1 MLSVFLHYSS
11 LTLLVLAMAVFAW
24 MAATT
29 LKQAREGV
37 AWSLGIYFVLVL
49 PGLGGAAL
57 QVVADDATTLAAAK
71 VMMFFC
77 RAGIPVALIALV
89 FDMMG
94 RPFRPRSL
102 VLLSVIPV
110 CTILLALTNSAHGLL
125 WSPQLDDGTGQL
137 LVHPAWGP
145 WYRFVHAPYSYLLLG
160 SMMGIFFL
168 RLSAV
173 SAPQRR
179 SMVLFL
185 IISVGPML
193 TGLLHS
199 FGVHLDRL
207 WLPALSVSLTAP
219 LFLWIINDLRG
230 HRFRPVSYRELIEQ
244 IDDPM
249 IGIDLAGR
257 VVSINHAAS
266 DLFGMDRTA
275 LLGRPL
281 PPTSP
286 VTVALSS
293 SLDSG
298 KPLLHDDR
306 WFDVRKSKVLAD
318 DGSPRGQTL
327 ICRDITAERS
337 AQEALATGEQ
347 LMRTIVEHASYG
359 IVRLRRES
367 TAADGEPVTYR
378 CVFANAAAARWAR
391 VDADSLADKY
401 AAEILSLVLA
411 GWQGDESALARQ
423 IFSAAADGRVMSED
437 LELSGD
443 RSKSWLRLGVE
454 PVDNDMVLTLTDI
467 SGLMRRQLAAERK
480 ANSDYLTGVM
490 NRHGF
495 EQAAQR
501 VVESDAGGL
510 VLFIDLN
517 GFKQVND
524 RFGHSAGDRLLQIV
538 SGRLVDSCRSQ
549 DLVGRFGGDEFVVL
563 AAGLTPVT
571 EQNLIDR
578 VTDTLSEDY
587 QLDDQRVSCS
597 ASIGRARFPE
607 HGETLDS
614 LLAHADTD
622 MYRAKRAVT
631 GGDVLKTE
639 KRRA

>member
-1 MLSVFLHYSS
+1 MFLHYSS
-11 LTLLVLAMAVFAW
+11 LTLLALAMAVFAW
-24 MAATT
+24 MAVTT

-49 PGLGGAAL
+49 PGIGGAAL
-57 QVVADDATTLAAAK
+57 QVVADDATTLAVAK

-110 CTILLALTNSAHGLL
+110 CTMLLALTNSAHGLL
-125 WSPQLDDGTGQL
+125 WSPQLDDGSGQL

-185 IISVGPML
+185 IISLGPML

-199 FGVHLDRL
+199 FGIHLDRL

-219 LFLWIINDLRG
+219 LFLWIINDLRD

-244 IDDPM
+244 IDDPV
-249 IGIDLAGR
+249 IGIDLADR

-266 DLFGMDRTA
+266 ALFGMDRAA

-281 PPTSP
+281 PSESP
-286 VTVALSS
+286 VTIALAS
-293 SLDSG
+293 SLATG
-298 KPLLHDDR
+298 KPLRHDER
-306 WFDVRKSKVLAD
+306 WFDVRKSDVLAD

-327 ICRDITAERS
+327 ICRDVTAENA

-359 IVRLRRES
+359 IVRLRRDWP
-367 TAADGEPVTYR
+367 AADGEPVAYR
-378 CVFANAAAARWAR
+378 CVFANAAAAGWAR
-391 VDADSLADKY
+391 VDADSLAGKD
-401 AAEILSLVLA
+401 AGEILSLVLA
-411 GWQGDESALARQ
+411 GWRGDEATLARQ
-423 IFSAAADGRVMSED
+423 IFSAAADGQVVSED
-437 LELSGD
+437 VELSSD
-443 RSKSWLRLGVE
+443 RSKSWLRLEAE
-454 PVDNDMVLTLTDI
+454 PVDNDLVLTLTDI

-480 ANSDYLTGVM
+480 ANSDYLTGILS
-490 NRHGF
+490 RHGF

-501 VVESDAGGL
+501 VVESEAGGL

-524 RFGHSAGDRLLQIV
+524 QFGHSVGDRLLQIV
-538 SGRLVDSCRSQ
+538 SGRLVDTCRSQ

-563 AAGLTPVT
+563 AAGLTPDT
-571 EQNLIDR
+571 EQNLVDR
-578 VTDTLSEDY
+578 VTDTLSEAY
-587 QLDDQRVSCS
+587 ELDDQRVTCS

-607 HGETLDS
+607 HGETLES
-614 LLAHADTD
+614 LLSHADRD
-622 MYRAKRAVT
+622 MYRAKRAGA
-631 GGDVLKTE
+631 GGVVLTTE

>member
-1 MLSVFLHYSS
+1 MFLHYSS
-11 LTLLVLAMAVFAW
+11 LTLLALAMAVFAW
-24 MAATT
+24 MAVTT

-49 PGLGGAAL
+49 PGIGGAAL
-57 QVVADDATTLAAAK
+57 QVVADDATTLAVAK

-110 CTILLALTNSAHGLL
+110 CTMLLALTNSAHGLL
-125 WSPQLDDGTGQL
+125 WSPQLDDGSGQL

-185 IISVGPML
+185 IISLGPML

-199 FGVHLDRL
+199 FGIHLDRL

-219 LFLWIINDLRG
+219 LFLWIINDLRD

-244 IDDPM
+244 IDDPV
-249 IGIDLAGR
+249 IGIDLADR

-266 DLFGMDRTA
+266 ALFGIDRAA

-281 PPTSP
+281 PSESP
-286 VTVALSS
+286 VTIALAS
-293 SLDSG
+293 SLATG
-298 KPLLHDDR
+298 KPLLYDGR
-306 WFDVRKSKVLAD
+306 WFDVRKSDVLAD

-327 ICRDITAERS
+327 ICRDVTAENA

-359 IVRLRRES
+359 IVRLRRDWP
-367 TAADGEPVTYR
+367 AADGEPVAYR
-378 CVFANAAAARWAR
+378 CVFANAAAAGWAR
-391 VDADSLADKY
+391 VDADSLAGKD
-401 AAEILSLVLA
+401 AGEILSLVLA
-411 GWQGDESALARQ
+411 GWQGDESTLARQ
-423 IFSAAADGRVMSED
+423 IFSAAADGQVVSED
-437 LELSGD
+437 VELSSD
-443 RSKSWLRLGVE
+443 RSKSWLRLEAE
-454 PVDNDMVLTLTDI
+454 PVDNDLVLTLTDI

-480 ANSDYLTGVM
+480 ANSDYLTGILS
-490 NRHGF
+490 RHGF

-501 VVESDAGGL
+501 VVASEAAGL

-524 RFGHSAGDRLLQIV
+524 QFGHSVGDRLLQIV
-538 SGRLVDSCRSQ
+538 SGRLVDTCRSQ

-563 AAGLTPVT
+563 AAGLTPDT
-571 EQNLIDR
+571 EQNLVDR
-578 VTDTLSEDY
+578 VTDTLSEAY
-587 QLDDQRVSCS
+587 ELDDQRVTCS

-607 HGETLDS
+607 HGETLES
-614 LLAHADTD
+614 LLSHADRD
-622 MYRAKRAVT
+622 MYRAKRAGA
-631 GGDVLKTE
+631 GGVVLTTE

>member
-1 MLSVFLHYSS
+1 MFLHYSS
-11 LTLLVLAMAVFAW
+11 LTLLALAMAVFAW
-24 MAATT
+24 MAVTT

-49 PGLGGAAL
+49 PGIGGAAL
-57 QVVADDATTLAAAK
+57 QVVADDATTLAVAK

-110 CTILLALTNSAHGLL
+110 CTMLLALTNSAHGLL
-125 WSPQLDDGTGQL
+125 WSPQLDDGSGQL

-185 IISVGPML
+185 IISLGPML

-199 FGVHLDRL
+199 FGIHLDRL

-219 LFLWIINDLRG
+219 LFLWIINDLRD

-244 IDDPM
+244 IDDPV
-249 IGIDLAGR
+249 IGIDLADR

-266 DLFGMDRTA
+266 ALFGIDRAA

-281 PPTSP
+281 PSESP
-286 VTVALSS
+286 VTIALAS
-293 SLDSG
+293 SLATG
-298 KPLLHDDR
+298 EPLLHDER
-306 WFDVRKSKVLAD
+306 WFDVRKSDVLAD

-327 ICRDITAERS
+327 ICRDVTAENA

-359 IVRLRRES
+359 IVRLRRDWP
-367 TAADGEPVTYR
+367 AADGEPVAYR
-378 CVFANAAAARWAR
+378 CVFANAAAAGWAR
-391 VDADSLADKY
+391 VDADSLAGKD
-401 AAEILSLVLA
+401 AGEILSLVLA
-411 GWQGDESALARQ
+411 GWRGDEATLARQ
-423 IFSAAADGRVMSED
+423 IFSAAADGQVVSED
-437 LELSGD
+437 VELSSD
-443 RSKSWLRLGVE
+443 RSKSWLRLEAE
-454 PVDNDMVLTLTDI
+454 PVDNDLVLTLTDI

-480 ANSDYLTGVM
+480 ANSDYLTGILS
-490 NRHGF
+490 RHGF

-501 VVESDAGGL
+501 VVESEAGGL

-524 RFGHSAGDRLLQIV
+524 QFGHSVGDRLLQIV
-538 SGRLVDSCRSQ
+538 SGRLVDTCRSQ

-563 AAGLTPVT
+563 AAGLTPDT
-571 EQNLIDR
+571 EQNLVDR
-578 VTDTLSEDY
+578 VTDTLSEAY
-587 QLDDQRVSCS
+587 ELDDQPVTCS

-607 HGETLDS
+607 HGETLES
-614 LLAHADTD
+614 LLSHADRD
-622 MYRAKRAVT
+622 MYRAKRAGA
-631 GGDVLKTE
+631 GGVVLTTE

>member
-1 MLSVFLHYSS
+1 MFLHYSS
-11 LTLLVLAMAVFAW
+11 LTLLALAMAVFAW
-24 MAATT
+24 MAVTT

-49 PGLGGAAL
+49 PGIGGAAL
-57 QVVADDATTLAAAK
+57 QVVADDATTLAVAK

-110 CTILLALTNSAHGLL
+110 CTMLLALTNSAHGLL
-125 WSPQLDDGTGQL
+125 WSPQLDDGSGQL

-185 IISVGPML
+185 IISLGPML

-199 FGVHLDRL
+199 FGIHLDRL

-219 LFLWIINDLRG
+219 LFLWIINDLRD

-244 IDDPM
+244 IDDPV
-249 IGIDLAGR
+249 IGIDLADR

-266 DLFGMDRTA
+266 ALFGMDRAA

-281 PPTSP
+281 PSESP
-286 VTVALSS
+286 VTIALAS
-293 SLDSG
+293 SLATG
-298 KPLLHDDR
+298 KPLRHDER
-306 WFDVRKSKVLAD
+306 WFDVRKSDVLAD

-327 ICRDITAERS
+327 ICRDVTAENA

-359 IVRLRRES
+359 IVRLRRDWP
-367 TAADGEPVTYR
+367 AADGEPVAYR
-378 CVFANAAAARWAR
+378 CVFANAAAAGWAR
-391 VDADSLADKY
+391 VDADSLAGKD
-401 AAEILSLVLA
+401 AGEILSLVLA
-411 GWQGDESALARQ
+411 GWRGDEATLARQ
-423 IFSAAADGRVMSED
+423 IFSAAADGQVVSED
-437 LELSGD
+437 VELSSD
-443 RSKSWLRLGVE
+443 RSKSWLRLEAE
-454 PVDNDMVLTLTDI
+454 PVDNDLVLTLTDI

-480 ANSDYLTGVM
+480 ANSDYLTGILS
-490 NRHGF
+490 RHGF

-501 VVESDAGGL
+501 VIESEAGGL

-524 RFGHSAGDRLLQIV
+524 QFGHSVGDRLLQIV
-538 SGRLVDSCRSQ
+538 SGRLVDTCRSQ

-563 AAGLTPVT
+563 AAGLTPDT
-571 EQNLIDR
+571 EQNLVDR
-578 VTDTLSEDY
+578 VTDTLSEAY
-587 QLDDQRVSCS
+587 ELDDQRVTCS

-607 HGETLDS
+607 HGETLES
-614 LLAHADTD
+614 LLSHADRD
-622 MYRAKRAVT
+622 MYRAKRAGA
-631 GGDVLKTE
+631 GGVVLTTE